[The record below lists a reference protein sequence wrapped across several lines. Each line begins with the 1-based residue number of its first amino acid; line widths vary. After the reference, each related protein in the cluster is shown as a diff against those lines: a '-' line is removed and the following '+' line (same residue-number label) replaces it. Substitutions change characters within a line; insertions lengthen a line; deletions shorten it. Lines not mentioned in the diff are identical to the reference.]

1 MLIVNVEV
9 RRIILLRIKNPEGG
23 RNAASSVPQVFVNG
37 VSINVS
43 SVHVLDVYVIMLCAA
58 ASL

>member
-1 MLIVNVEV
+1 MNVEM
-9 RRIILLRIKNPEGG
+9 RIILLRIKKNQKGE
-23 RNAASSVPQVFVNG
+23 RNAASSVPQVSVNG

-43 SVHVLDVYVIMLCAA
+43 FVHVLHVIILCPA